1 MASVEDIK
9 NKIAEIKKHYDLNLN
24 SNYLK
29 SLNAKLEVAPMVQ
42 RQIGYL
48 LNQEII
54 YVDSRGAIS
63 DLYSSIYAVL
73 VYVTNLN
80 KEVVPTI
87 KSYAEQNAKNYH
99 GNDGILFQMAVKNY
113 PMNLSL
119 FAKML
124 RTLFDLIMAYDNT
137 NFPGKEIHKE
147 QKDIQEIDK
156 LILGL
161 EVNM

>member
-1 MASVEDIK
+1 MTTAEDIK
-9 NKIAEIKKHYDLNLN
+9 NKITEIKKHYDLNLN
-24 SNYLK
+24 NNYLK
-29 SLNAKLEVAPMVQ
+29 SLNAKLEVAPMLQ

-87 KSYAEQNAKNYH
+87 KSYVEQNAKNYH

-113 PMNLSL
+113 PMNLNL

-124 RTLFDLIMAYDNT
+124 RTLFDSIMDYDNI

-161 EVNM
+161 QVNM